1 MKLVVKT
8 YMRVS
13 ETVQLLKAFAI
24 HYTHTK
30 KKYGKSGFQK
40 VLEITLRI

>member
-30 KKYGKSGFQK
+30 KSMESLAFRKCWK
-40 VLEITLRI
+40 